1 MNSVELR
8 KQIKE
13 EFKQLQAMMK
23 KEMEDFL
30 KSQNLD
36 GDVTFTDRNKNKVKG
51 RIMIVYGSGYL
62 YPFKFIFYPY
72 KKNGELSLKSK
83 YNYFGNVGED
93 NFEKNFEAFEQY
105 RGDENEKI

>member
-13 EFKQLQAMMK
+13 EFKQLETIMR

-30 KSQNLD
+30 KSKNLD
-36 GDVTFTDRNKNKVKG
+36 GDVVLTDRNDKKIKG
-51 RIMIVYGSGYL
+51 RIRILYNRSYL
-62 YPFKFIFYPY
+62 YPLEFIFYPY

-83 YNYFGNVGED
+83 YHYFGNVGED

-105 RGDENEKI
+105 RGDENEEI